1 MRRPRIK
8 MAQISHTAQEQHGSV
23 ASPSETG
30 VFSVIDRH
38 RKAVLSSPFIL
49 AAVLGIVYV
58 LGGDEVRQVLD
69 FMSPGHILGR

>member
-1 MRRPRIK
+1 
-8 MAQISHTAQEQHGSV
+8 MAQISQTAQEQHGSV
-23 ASPSETG
+23 ATPSETG
-30 VFSVIDRH
+30 VLSMIDRH